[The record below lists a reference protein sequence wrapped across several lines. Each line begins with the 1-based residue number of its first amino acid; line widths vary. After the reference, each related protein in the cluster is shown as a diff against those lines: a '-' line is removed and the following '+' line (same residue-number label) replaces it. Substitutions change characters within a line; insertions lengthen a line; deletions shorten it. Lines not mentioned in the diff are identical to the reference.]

1 MATITLPDELA
12 ERVAPF
18 SSWLPTVLEVS
29 LLKLKTPAV
38 ETASELVT
46 FLTTNPSAQEVEV
59 YHASERSQTRMDQLL
74 ALNQAGVIS
83 KAEAEELDE
92 LLKLEHVV
100 ISLKTQLTSDD
111 TIPA

>member
-1 MATITLPDELA
+1 MLTITLPDDLA

-18 SSWLPTVLEVS
+18 SRWLPTVLEVS

-38 ETASELVT
+38 ETATEFIT
-46 FLTTNPSAQEVEV
+46 FLATNPAVQEVEA
-59 YHASERSQTRMDQLL
+59 YNASERSQIHMGQLL

-92 LLKLEHVV
+92 LLKLEHLV

-111 TIPA
+111 TAPA

>member
-1 MATITLPDELA
+1 MVTITLPDELA

-18 SSWLPTVLEVS
+18 SRWLPTVLEVS

-38 ETASELVT
+38 ETASELVE
-46 FLTTNPSAQEVEV
+46 FLSTNPSVQEVQT
-59 YHASERSQTRMDQLL
+59 YHASVRSQTRMGQLL

-83 KAEAEELDE
+83 GAEAEELDE

-100 ISLKTQLTSDD
+100 INLKAQLAS
-111 TIPA
+111 